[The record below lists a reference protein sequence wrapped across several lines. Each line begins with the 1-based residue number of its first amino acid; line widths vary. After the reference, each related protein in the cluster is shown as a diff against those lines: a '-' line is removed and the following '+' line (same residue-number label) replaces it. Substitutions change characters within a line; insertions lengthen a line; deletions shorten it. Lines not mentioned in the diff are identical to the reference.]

1 MRDNDTKFLAEAYS
15 KVLIKEERGKFL
27 EIGYTSNPL
36 PDVISLE
43 INGQTYIVSGELDIT
58 PDVTYEE
65 PEYDY
70 FEGRGRVQTYAGGE
84 FAGDNPNIK
93 IKNISI
99 QIPEMVKTKN
109 SLGIETEEEK
119 YVYDIWE
126 GKLKINELEDKP
138 DVIEAAKEALIN
150 KGLEY
155 YKKNSNEFL

>member
-15 KVLIKEERGKFL
+15 KVLIKEERGGFL

-65 PEYDY
+65 PEYDT

-84 FAGDNPNIK
+84 FAGENPDIK

-109 SLGIETEEEK
+109 SLGIETEGEK
-119 YVYDIWE
+119 YVYEVRE
-126 GKLKINELEDKP
+126 GKLLINELEDKP

-155 YKKNSNEFL
+155 YNEDPDKFL